1 VIFVFY
7 SPAVANFLQ
16 YPRWWLAVAAAQVD
30 ALPVGL
36 LAGFLFCGLTMDLG
50 DRPDAGEV
58 HLQGRDRDVADAS
71 DIDASMT

>member
-1 VIFVFY
+1 VVIFVFY

-36 LAGFLFCGLTMDLG
+36 FTGFLFCGLTMDLG
-50 DRPDAGEV
+50 D
-58 HLQGRDRDVADAS
+58 
-71 DIDASMT
+71 